1 MTEKDK
7 RCISPK
13 ETSLFFLLFLSESH
27 KSQLS
32 DTLGAVRV
40 AAAVL
45 RDKVWY
51 CVLPGFVASRINAPR
66 IFTLQISATRIFAFQ
81 TSASSIFRGSDF
93 CISDFLVSDIYILD
107 FLVSD
112 FYVSD
117 FLVSDFYISDFLVS
131 DFCISDV
138 LVSDDDG
145 AAGRFR
151 VSRKCENLALRRGGR
166 IVRLL
171 TVLRYG

>member
-45 RDKVWY
+45 GDKVWY

-66 IFTLQISATRIFAFQ
+66 IFTLQISATRIFTFQ

-93 CISDFLVSDIYILD
+93 CISDFLVSDFYIL
-107 FLVSD
+107 
-112 FYVSD
+112 D

-145 AAGRFR
+145 AAGRLR